1 MMNMIREESI
11 YAEIINLSGKQRM
24 LSQNTAL
31 MTTRAFLQGEC
42 DLSDHR
48 NKLVVVMEEE
58 HDYILTRVHT
68 ERMKE
73 IHRDLDPH
81 VRAYL
86 VLFRIRP
93 ESDPSGYVR
102 EVQAASHELLPILNN
117 AVYAVPGFEKERFI
131 LMAEERNLSVG
142 KNRIRSFH
150 RRKRQGSGG
159 TGRVDRV

>member
-1 MMNMIREESI
+1 MPEKNISKLVIANPVIFLSLIGWSLFAYLNMMNMIREESI

-42 DLSDHR
+42 DLSDHK

-86 VLFRIRP
+86 ALFRIRP
-93 ESDPSGYVR
+93 ESDPSG
-102 EVQAASHELLPILNN
+102 
-117 AVYAVPGFEKERFI
+117 
-131 LMAEERNLSVG
+131 
-142 KNRIRSFH
+142 
-150 RRKRQGSGG
+150 
-159 TGRVDRV
+159 